1 MIPIPDFWMT
11 WVGAFFCQGII
22 ILLHKYPGKR
32 GGWVMVFVVANF
44 VYVIV
49 SLQVYI
55 SVAVFL
61 PIVSPSVAFW
71 VYFWLNKR
79 RIKDDH
85 N

>member
-1 MIPIPDFWMT
+1 
-11 WVGAFFCQGII
+11 
-22 ILLHKYPGKR
+22 
-32 GGWVMVFVVANF
+32 MVFVVANF

-55 SVAVFL
+55 SVAVLL

-71 VYFWLNKR
+71 VYFCLNKR